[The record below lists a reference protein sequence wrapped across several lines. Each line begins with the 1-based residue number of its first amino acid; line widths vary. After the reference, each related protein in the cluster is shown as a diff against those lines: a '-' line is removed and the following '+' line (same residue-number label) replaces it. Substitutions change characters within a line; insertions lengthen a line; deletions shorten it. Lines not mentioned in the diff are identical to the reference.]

1 MTAALNDQPVGTTSV
16 EDVIACATAPLSRT
30 GARAATLSLAGSRPR
45 SAERGTSAPPRRAP
59 SGRPSELRAR
69 LLPAGGGASPAQA
82 EGPAHGTAVHVQQR
96 ITVMRSSDRALVLE
110 CADEERGDL
119 PIAEPGVVVRR
130 LALAAVEVIAGL
142 RPAAQL
148 ARWLTPGVLQ
158 AVRVRADLHRRATSA
173 AGRATAGSRPP
184 VVRSTHVCRVEE
196 RVVEAAV
203 VVDDGC
209 RVRAVAVRL
218 ETHRGMWRA
227 TALDVG

>member
-1 MTAALNDQPVGTTSV
+1 MTAALSDQPAARTSV
-16 EDVIACATAPLSRT
+16 EDVIACATAPLTAS
-30 GARAATLSLAGSRPR
+30 GSRAATPSRAGSRPR
-45 SAERGTSAPPRRAP
+45 PAERGTSAPPRRAP
-59 SGRPSELRAR
+59 SGRPTELRAH
-69 LLPAGGGASPAQA
+69 LLPTRGGASPAQA
-82 EGPAHGTAVHVQQR
+82 EGPAHRTPVDVQQR

-119 PIAEPGVVVRR
+119 PTAEPAMIVRR

-158 AVRVRADLHRRATSA
+158 AVRMRADLHRRATSA
-173 AGRATAGSRPP
+173 AGRATAGARPP

>member
-1 MTAALNDQPVGTTSV
+1 MTAALSDQPAATTSV
-16 EDVIACATAPLSRT
+16 EDVIACATAPLPRAGS
-30 GARAATLSLAGSRPR
+30 RAATLSLAGSRPR
-45 SAERGTSAPPRRAP
+45 SAERGPSAPPRRAP

-69 LLPAGGGASPAQA
+69 LLPAGGGASPARA
-82 EGPAHGTAVHVQQR
+82 EGPAHGTAVHVHQR

-173 AGRATAGSRPP
+173 AGRTVGSRPP

-209 RVRAVAVRL
+209 RVRAVALRL